1 MTSDADSRSETFTI
15 EEISAF
21 DPEAVETA
29 YGEIMHRHWLATI
42 RECSGRTLNQVASER
57 GVTKAAAQQ
66 TEVRD
71 FTSLKIGT
79 CIKQLR
85 GCGYDIDERWIVRIL
100 GEGLLSAP
108 RLPLDEAAK

>member
-1 MTSDADSRSETFTI
+1 MTTADSRSETFTI

-21 DPEAVETA
+21 DPEAVEAA
-29 YGEIMHRHWLATI
+29 YGGIMHRHWLATI
-42 RECSGRTLNQVASER
+42 RECSGRTLDQVASER

-66 TEVRD
+66 AEVRD

-85 GCGYDIDERWIVRIL
+85 GCGYDIDERWILQIL
-100 GEGLLSAP
+100 GEGLSSAP
-108 RLPLDEAAK
+108 RLPVSEAAK